1 MPWIVRNLLRGTLTF
16 RGLDISIPPKG
27 QLDLDERLGRD
38 RAETSNQVL
47 VAFEEGYLQTVFKD
61 QSGLPGTQG
70 ATGITDEQLVAS
82 LESFK
87 RSVLAEIR
95 AAIPGQPALP
105 APGPAAA
112 TAAGVDELKA
122 AIADVK
128 DALGHLRVVKL
139 KLREEKERVV
149 LDTSLSE
156 VEIRARLAFLEEKE
170 RELEKNFAE
179 IGRKSGRKDVPQGA
193 SVVEKADLLSSI

>member
-1 MPWIVRNLLRGTLTF
+1 MWIVKNLLRGTLTF
-16 RGLDISIPPKG
+16 RGLAISIPPKG
-27 QLDLDERLGRD
+27 DYDLDLLGRK
-38 RAETSNQVL
+38 RAEESNQVL

-61 QSGLPGTQG
+61 QSGLPGAQG
-70 ATGITDEQLVAS
+70 ISSLTDEQLVDR

-95 AAIPGQPALP
+95 AAIPGQPAA

-128 DALGHLRVVKL
+128 DALKNLKVVKL

-149 LDTSLSE
+149 LDATLSE
-156 VEIRARLAFLEEKE
+156 AEIRARLAFLEEKE

-179 IGRKSGRKDVPQGA
+179 IGRKSGRKDVAQGA